1 MIKISLSNWF
11 ASDLSSSMPL
21 YLVGGTVRDM
31 LLGHVPKDLD
41 LACRQAEELAA
52 KTALNKNAALVSMG
66 KKPGET
72 CFRVIDRDDRDS
84 FLDISEM
91 RGETINDDLNHRDFT
106 INAIAIRISEDGVS
120 CEIID
125 PLNGMQDIRN
135 RLVRMTDET
144 AFRTDPLRILRAI
157 RLSGQLGFSI
167 TKETLKEM
175 ELGAGL
181 LNTAAAERIMTEL
194 MLMLKRPRS
203 SELFRE
209 MERLGILRVIMPET
223 EGMRGSIHDKFQRVD
238 VLEHSM
244 LVMEKCEEIINNLS
258 KYFGRWAD
266 EVSKN
271 LESNNRAHL
280 LKFAAVL
287 HDVGKPGTGRVEQST
302 ERLTFHKHD
311 REGARL
317 VGLISRRLKMS
328 NKESGFLVL
337 MVSEHVRVLS
347 VMKNDATDLRKARW
361 FRRMGDKA
369 IPAIILSMADV
380 MAVSYGDS
388 DEIYSR
394 DYLSRV
400 SNLISDYFE
409 KIKVRLGSRD
419 LVSGEDLK
427 DLGMRPGPEIGN
439 IISILRTAQ
448 DAGEIKSREEA
459 LGMVKGLLVRP

>member
-11 ASDLSSSMPL
+11 SSDLSSSMPL

-31 LLGHVPKDLD
+31 LLGQVPKDLD
-41 LACRQAEELAA
+41 LVCRQAGELAV

-66 KKPGET
+66 KKPEET
-72 CFRVIDRDDRDS
+72 CFRVIDRADRDS

-135 RLVRMTDET
+135 RLVRMANE
-144 AFRTDPLRILRAI
+144 AALRTDPLRILRAI

-167 TKETLKEM
+167 TKETIKEM

-181 LNTAAAERIMTEL
+181 LNTVAAERIMTEL
-194 MLMLKRPRS
+194 MLMLKRPGS

-209 MERLGILRVIMPET
+209 MKGLGILRVIIPAT
-223 EGMRGSIHDKFQRVD
+223 EGMSGSIHDKFQRMD

-244 LVMEKCEEIINNLS
+244 LVLEKCEEIINNLS
-258 KYFGRWAD
+258 RYFGKWAD
-266 EVSKN
+266 EVSKYF
-271 LESNNRAHL
+271 ESYNRAPL

-287 HDVGKPGTGRVEQST
+287 HDAGKPETRRVEQST
-302 ERLTFHKHD
+302 GRLTFHRHD

-317 VGLISRRLKMS
+317 VDLISKRLKMS
-328 NKESGFLVL
+328 NKESDFLVL
-337 MVSEHVRVLS
+337 MVSEHIRVLS
-347 VMKNDATDLRKARW
+347 VMKNEATDLRKARW
-361 FRRMGDKA
+361 FRRMGDEA
-369 IPAIILSMADV
+369 ISAIILSMADV

-388 DEIYSR
+388 DEIYLR
-394 DYLSRV
+394 DYLSRA
-400 SNLISDYFE
+400 SDLIWDYFE
-409 KIKVRLGSRD
+409 KIKGRLGSSN
-419 LVSGEDLK
+419 LLSGDDMK
-427 DLGMRPGPEIGN
+427 GLGMKPGPEMGN
-439 IISILRTAQ
+439 IMSILRTAQ

-459 LGMVKGLLVRP
+459 LDMVKGLLVRP

>member
-31 LLGHVPKDLD
+31 LLGQVPKDLD
-41 LACRQAEELAA
+41 LVCRQAGELAA

-72 CFRVIDRDDRDS
+72 CFRVIDRADRDS

-91 RGETINDDLNHRDFT
+91 RGETINNDLNHRDFT

-175 ELGAGL
+175 ELGACL

-194 MLMLKRPRS
+194 MLMLKRSKS

-223 EGMRGSIHDKFQRVD
+223 EGMKGYIHDKFQRID

-244 LVMEKCEEIINNLS
+244 LVMEKCDEIINNLS

-280 LKFAAVL
+280 LKFAAFL
-287 HDVGKPGTGRVEQST
+287 HDAGKPGTGRAEQST
-302 ERLTFHKHD
+302 ERLTFHRHD
-311 REGARL
+311 HEGARL

-337 MVSEHVRVLS
+337 MVSEHIRVLS

-361 FRRMGDKA
+361 FRRMGDEA

-388 DEIYSR
+388 DEIYLR

-400 SNLISDYFE
+400 SDLISDYFE
-409 KIKVRLGSRD
+409 NIKVRLGSRD
-419 LVSGEDLK
+419 LVSSEDLK
-427 DLGMRPGPEIGN
+427 DLGMRPGPEMGD
-439 IISILRTAQ
+439 IISILRTVQ
-448 DAGEIKSREEA
+448 DTGEIKSREEA